1 MGPCLS
7 SGKDDMDKPVS
18 KKHMAGAKKAQK
30 ARTNKSQQAQKI
42 AAAERTGNL
51 SMSGAKLTEIPP
63 QVLQIQKVRL
73 RSRVSVARM
82 SILTQPG

>member
-7 SGKDDMDKPVS
+7 APKAEMDRPIT

-42 AAAERTGNL
+42 TMAERTGNL
-51 SMSGAKLTEIPP
+51 SMPGAKLAEIPADA
-63 QVLQIQKVRL
+63 LKIQKVTL
-73 RSRVSVARM
+73 YCLS
-82 SILTQPG
+82 